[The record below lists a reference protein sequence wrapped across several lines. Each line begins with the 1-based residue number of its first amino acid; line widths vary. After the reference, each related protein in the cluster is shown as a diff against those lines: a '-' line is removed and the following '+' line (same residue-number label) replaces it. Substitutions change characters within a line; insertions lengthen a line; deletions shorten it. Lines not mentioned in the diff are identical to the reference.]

1 MQRTRSTD
9 HILVLPRSFT
19 TKCAADRSTTMLFPL
34 HSRSIMASKV
44 SKPSG
49 TNIDAALKPRAK
61 AASSDPSLDVTSRP
75 RAGSASADTMD
86 DVETRCEKTHAIA
99 RNCHPPRRQHSRGA
113 MTTIAG
119 APSSPSQLL
128 HLPVMRYNHLTPH
141 AHHPFPHRSGDVN
154 TQETPA
160 PVRISLCVQSYMY
173 IDVHERGASK
183 SSSSCNMTLFV

>member
-49 TNIDAALKPRAK
+49 TSIDAALKPRAK

-99 RNCHPPRRQHSRGA
+99 RNCHPPRRQRSRRES
-113 MTTIAG
+113 TVVWDCTR
-119 APSSPSQLL
+119 
-128 HLPVMRYNHLTPH
+128 HLPEMRYNHLTPH

-160 PVRISLCVQSYMY
+160 PVRISSPTIALRTSG
-173 IDVHERGASK
+173 RR
-183 SSSSCNMTLFV
+183 LFPLLLRSPFI